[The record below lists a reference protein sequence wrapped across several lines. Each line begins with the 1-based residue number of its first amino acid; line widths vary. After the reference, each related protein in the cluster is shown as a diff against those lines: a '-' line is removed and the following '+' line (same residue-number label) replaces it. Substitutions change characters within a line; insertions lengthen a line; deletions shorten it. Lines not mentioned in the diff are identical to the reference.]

1 MRRVLA
7 IGSASLAL
15 SGSPT
20 AVAQN
25 VAAGGGPAPPPPTCP
40 VSPLWFWS
48 DALPQSPGSG
58 SGDLWAL
65 FFTVGRR
72 DWEDLA
78 APVFRAAAG
87 RPFKIAW
94 SMNGDGPL
102 QLVATTETGEMV
114 EPQAPPSM
122 HGGPWRGEEW
132 GSGFVF
138 PHAGCWRLTATRG
151 GMSGHID
158 IEVT

>member
-7 IGSASLAL
+7 LGAALVVFSGPPAAEAHNLLA
-15 SGSPT
+15 
-20 AVAQN
+20 
-25 VAAGGGPAPPPPTCP
+25 GGPAPAPPTCP

-48 DALPQSPGSG
+48 DALPESPGSG
-58 SGDLWAL
+58 NGELWAL
-65 FFTVGRR
+65 FFTVGQR

-78 APVFRAAAG
+78 APVFRRAAG
-87 RPFKIAW
+87 KPFKIAW

-102 QLVATTETGEMV
+102 QLVATTATGESV
-114 EPQAPPSM
+114 APQVPPSM
-122 HGGPWRGEEW
+122 HGGIWRGEEW

-138 PHAGCWRLTATRG
+138 PHAGCWRLSATRG
-151 GMSGHID
+151 NMSGYID

>member
-1 MRRVLA
+1 MLA
-7 IGSASLAL
+7 FGVASLVLGGASTAL
-15 SGSPT
+15 
-20 AVAQN
+20 AQN
-25 VAAGGGPAPPPPTCP
+25 EVAGGGPAPPPPTCP

-48 DALPQSPGSG
+48 DVLPESPGSG
-58 SGDLWAL
+58 GGDLWAL

-78 APVFRAAAG
+78 APVFRAAVG

-94 SMNGDGPL
+94 SMKGEGPL
-102 QLVATTETGEMV
+102 QLVATTAAGEMV
-114 EPQAPPSM
+114 EPQVPPSM
-122 HGGPWRGEEW
+122 HGGTWRGEEW

-138 PHAGCWRLTATRG
+138 PHAGCWQLQATRG
-151 GMSGHID
+151 SVSGHVD